1 MVKTEI
7 KTKKV
12 KRRTKLIKDK
22 AIVNFLLDHMK
33 PAKIK
38 FPKLMIP
45 SYLNLENKENKENN
59 EVETNPKDDNQNFDK
74 VFSVAPLLNFL
85 LEEEKN

>member
-38 FPKLMIP
+38 FPKLIIP
-45 SYLNLENKENKENN
+45 SQLNLENKENN

>member
-22 AIVNFLLDHMK
+22 AIVNFLVDHMK

-45 SYLNLENKENKENN
+45 SYLNLENKENN

>member
-1 MVKTEI
+1 MVKSEI
-7 KTKKV
+7 KTKKI
-12 KRRTKLIKDK
+12 KRQTKLIKDK

-38 FPKLMIP
+38 FPKLRIP
-45 SYLNLENKENKENN
+45 SYLNLENEENKE
-59 EVETNPKDDNQNFDK
+59 VVTNPKDDNQNSDK

>member
-1 MVKTEI
+1 MVKTGI
-7 KTKKV
+7 KTKKI

-38 FPKLMIP
+38 FPKLRIP
-45 SYLNLENKENKENN
+45 SYLNLENKENN
-59 EVETNPKDDNQNFDK
+59 EVETNQKDDNQNFDK
-74 VFSVAPLLNFL
+74 VFSAAPLLNFL

>member
-1 MVKTEI
+1 MVKTGI
-7 KTKKV
+7 KTKKI

-38 FPKLMIP
+38 FPKLRIP
-45 SYLNLENKENKENN
+45 SYLNLENKENN
-59 EVETNPKDDNQNFDK
+59 EVETNQKDDNQNFDK

>member
-38 FPKLMIP
+38 FPKLRIP
-45 SYLNLENKENKENN
+45 SYLNLENKENDEA
-59 EVETNPKDDNQNFDK
+59 ETNSKNENQNFDK
-74 VFSVAPLLNFL
+74 TFSVAPLLNFF

>member
-7 KTKKV
+7 KTKKI
-12 KRRTKLIKDK
+12 KRKTKLIKDK

-38 FPKLMIP
+38 FPKLRIP
-45 SYLNLENKENKENN
+45 SYLNLENEENKE
-59 EVETNPKDDNQNFDK
+59 VVTNPKDDNQNSDK

>member
-7 KTKKV
+7 KTKKI

-38 FPKLMIP
+38 FPKLRIP
-45 SYLNLENKENKENN
+45 SYLNLENKENN
-59 EVETNPKDDNQNFDK
+59 EDETNPKDDNQNFDK
-74 VFSVAPLLNFL
+74 VFPVAPLLNFL

>member
-7 KTKKV
+7 KKKKI

-38 FPKLMIP
+38 FPKLRIP
-45 SYLNLENKENKENN
+45 SYLNLENKENN
-59 EVETNPKDDNQNFDK
+59 EDETNPKDDNQNFDK
-74 VFSVAPLLNFL
+74 VFSAAPLLNFL

>member
-7 KTKKV
+7 KTKKI

-38 FPKLMIP
+38 FPKLRIP
-45 SYLNLENKENKENN
+45 SYLNLENKENN

-74 VFSVAPLLNFL
+74 VFSVAPLLNLL

>member
-38 FPKLMIP
+38 FPKLRIP
-45 SYLNLENKENKENN
+45 SYLNLENKENN

>member
-7 KTKKV
+7 KTKKI
-12 KRRTKLIKDK
+12 KRKTKLIKDK

-33 PAKIK
+33 PVKIK
-38 FPKLMIP
+38 FPKLRIP
-45 SYLNLENKENKENN
+45 SYLNLENEENKE
-59 EVETNPKDDNQNFDK
+59 VVTNPKDDNQNSDK

>member
-1 MVKTEI
+1 MVKTGI
-7 KTKKV
+7 KTKKI

-38 FPKLMIP
+38 FPKLRIP
-45 SYLNLENKENKENN
+45 SYLNLENKENN

-74 VFSVAPLLNFL
+74 VFSAAPLLNFL

>member
-7 KTKKV
+7 KKKKI

-38 FPKLMIP
+38 FPKLRIP
-45 SYLNLENKENKENN
+45 SYLNLENKENN
-59 EVETNPKDDNQNFDK
+59 EVETNQKDDNQNFDK
-74 VFSVAPLLNFL
+74 VFSAAPLLNFL

>member
-7 KTKKV
+7 KTKKI

-38 FPKLMIP
+38 FPKLRIP
-45 SYLNLENKENKENN
+45 SYLNLENKENN

-74 VFSVAPLLNFL
+74 VFSAAPLLNFL

>member
-7 KTKKV
+7 KTKKI

-38 FPKLMIP
+38 FPKLRIP
-45 SYLNLENKENKENN
+45 SYLNLENKENN

>member
-7 KTKKV
+7 KKKKI

-38 FPKLMIP
+38 FPKLRIP
-45 SYLNLENKENKENN
+45 SYLNLENKESN

>member
-7 KTKKV
+7 KTKKI

-38 FPKLMIP
+38 FPKLRIP
-45 SYLNLENKENKENN
+45 SYLNLENKENN
-59 EVETNPKDDNQNFDK
+59 EVETNPKDGNQNFVK

>member
-7 KTKKV
+7 KKKKI

-45 SYLNLENKENKENN
+45 SYLNLENKENN

>member
-1 MVKTEI
+1 MVKSEI
-7 KTKKV
+7 KTKKI
-12 KRRTKLIKDK
+12 KRKTKLIKDK

-38 FPKLMIP
+38 FPKLRIP
-45 SYLNLENKENKENN
+45 SYLNLENEENKE
-59 EVETNPKDDNQNFDK
+59 VVTNPKDDNQNSDK

>member
-7 KTKKV
+7 KTKKI

-33 PAKIK
+33 PANIK
-38 FPKLMIP
+38 FPKLRIP
-45 SYLNLENKENKENN
+45 SYLNLENKENN
-59 EVETNPKDDNQNFDK
+59 EDETNPKDDNQNFDK

>member
-7 KTKKV
+7 KKKKI

-38 FPKLMIP
+38 FPKLRIP
-45 SYLNLENKENKENN
+45 SYLNLENKENN
-59 EVETNPKDDNQNFDK
+59 EVETNQKDDNQNFDK

>member
-7 KTKKV
+7 KTKKI

-38 FPKLMIP
+38 FPKLRIP
-45 SYLNLENKENKENN
+45 SYLNLENKENN
-59 EVETNPKDDNQNFDK
+59 EVETNPKDDNKNFDK

>member
-7 KTKKV
+7 KTKKI

-38 FPKLMIP
+38 FPKLRIP
-45 SYLNLENKENKENN
+45 SYLNLENKENN
-59 EVETNPKDDNQNFDK
+59 EDEINPKDDNQNFDK

>member
-7 KTKKV
+7 KKKKI

-38 FPKLMIP
+38 FPKLRIP
-45 SYLNLENKENKENN
+45 SYLNLENKENN

>member
-7 KTKKV
+7 KTKKI

-38 FPKLMIP
+38 FPKLRIP
-45 SYLNLENKENKENN
+45 SYLNLENKENN
-59 EVETNPKDDNQNFDK
+59 EDETNPKDDNQNFDK

>member
-45 SYLNLENKENKENN
+45 SYLNLENKENN

>member
-1 MVKTEI
+1 MVKTGI
-7 KTKKV
+7 KTKKI

-22 AIVNFLLDHMK
+22 TIVNFLLDHMK

-38 FPKLMIP
+38 FPKLRIP
-45 SYLNLENKENKENN
+45 SYLNLENKENN
-59 EVETNPKDDNQNFDK
+59 EVETNQKDDNQNFDK
-74 VFSVAPLLNFL
+74 VFSAAPLLNFL

>member
-7 KTKKV
+7 KTKKI
-12 KRRTKLIKDK
+12 KRKTKLIKDK

-38 FPKLMIP
+38 FPKLRIP
-45 SYLNLENKENKENN
+45 SYLNLENKENN

>member
-1 MVKTEI
+1 MVKTEL
-7 KTKKV
+7 KKKKI

-38 FPKLMIP
+38 FPKLRIP
-45 SYLNLENKENKENN
+45 SYLNLENKENN

>member
-7 KTKKV
+7 KTKKI

-38 FPKLMIP
+38 FPKLRIP
-45 SYLNLENKENKENN
+45 SYLNSENKENN
-59 EVETNPKDDNQNFDK
+59 EVETNQKDDNQNFDK
-74 VFSVAPLLNFL
+74 VFSAAPLLNFL

>member
-1 MVKTEI
+1 MAKAEI
-7 KTKKV
+7 KSKKK
-12 KRRTKLIKDK
+12 KRKAKYIKDK

-38 FPKLMIP
+38 FPKLRIP
-45 SYLNLENKENKENN
+45 SYLNLENKEND
-59 EVETNPKDDNQNFDK
+59 EVETNSKNENQNFNET
-74 VFSVAPLLNFL
+74 FSVAPLLNFF

>member
-7 KTKKV
+7 KTKKI

-38 FPKLMIP
+38 FPKLRIP
-45 SYLNLENKENKENN
+45 SYLNLENKENN
-59 EVETNPKDDNQNFDK
+59 EVETNQKDDNQNFDK
-74 VFSVAPLLNFL
+74 VFSFAPLLNFL

>member
-7 KTKKV
+7 KTKRI

-45 SYLNLENKENKENN
+45 SYLNLENKENN